1 MPKLF
6 LILFLV
12 LFGSFCFVNL
22 TQAGLVPCG
31 RTLNDNQTSWDE
43 RDECTLCHFF
53 LMGQRIFSYL
63 LNFLAIITLLMGVVV
78 GYLFFA
84 GSFSPEA
91 ITNAKKALTTTL
103 LGFAIVI
110 IAWVVIFTV
119 GHILGWT
126 AENSWYLINCT
137 A

>member
-1 MPKLF
+1 MLRLP
-6 LILFLV
+6 LILLV
-12 LFGSFCFVNL
+12 VFFGCFCFVNL
-22 TQAGLVPCG
+22 AQAGLVPCG
-31 RTLNDNQTSWDE
+31 RSFDDNQTSWNE

-78 GYLFFA
+78 GYMFFA

-103 LGFAIVI
+103 LGFALVI

-119 GHILGWT
+119 GHILGWS
-126 AENSWYLINCT
+126 AENSWWQITCT